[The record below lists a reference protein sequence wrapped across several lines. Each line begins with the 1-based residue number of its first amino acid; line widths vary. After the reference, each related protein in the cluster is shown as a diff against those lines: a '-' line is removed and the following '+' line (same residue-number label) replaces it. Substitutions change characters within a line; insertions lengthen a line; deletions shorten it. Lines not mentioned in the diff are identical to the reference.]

1 MSAHSQARLEKLGDD
16 LLCFWAMGRTSQRL
30 FRAEKRLAAFYL
42 RILRGP
48 RNLAFDIGANRG
60 EYAKVLASLFKKV
73 VCFEPQPALAEEIRK
88 KTRAFPNLLVV
99 NRAISDRAG
108 TAVLHLSGHHE
119 MSSMEPGWIGAMQA
133 SGRFGDNRWEQ
144 SCTVETMTL
153 DEAILE
159 HGIPDYLKVDVEGHE
174 EKVFATLRHPI
185 RQISFECTPE
195 ARETALAVMQKIA
208 GTGKYR
214 FLPLYNGELPRRPT
228 SLPLR
233 SLEEME
239 ALLAPE
245 SFYTPIYLD
254 LFCKDRIN
262 LKMTDSQCSNLLTKD
277 T

>member
-88 KTRAFPNLLVV
+88 KTRAFLNLLVV
-99 NRAISDRAG
+99 NCAISNCVG
-108 TAVLHLSGHHE
+108 QAVLHLSGHHE
-119 MSSMEPGWIGAMQA
+119 MSPMEPAWIGAMQA

-174 EKVFATLRHPI
+174 EKVFATLKHPV

-195 ARETALAVMQKIA
+195 ARETARAVVQKIA
-208 GTGKYR
+208 GIGKYR
-214 FLPLYNGELPRRPT
+214 FLPLCTGELPRRPT

-233 SLEEME
+233 SLEEIE

-245 SFYTPIYLD
+245 SFYTPNYLD
-254 LFCKDRIN
+254 LFVMAGESR
-262 LKMTDSQCSNLLTKD
+262 
-277 T
+277 

>member
-1 MSAHSQARLEKLGDD
+1 MSEPRPSRLEKMADD
-16 LLCFWAMGRTSQRL
+16 LLCFWAMGLASRKL

-108 TAVLHLSGHHE
+108 QAVLHLSGHHE
-119 MSSMEPGWIGAMQA
+119 MSSMEPAWIGAMQA
-133 SGRFGDNRWEQ
+133 SGRFGDNRWERR
-144 SCTVETMTL
+144 CTVETTTL
-153 DEAILE
+153 DKAIRE
-159 HGIPDYLKVDVEGHE
+159 HGLPDYLKVDVEGHE

-195 ARETALAVMQKIA
+195 ARETARAVMRRVSGISE
-208 GTGKYR
+208 YR
-214 FLPLYNGELPRRPT
+214 FLPLFNGDLPRRPA

-233 SLEEME
+233 ELSEMK
-239 ALLAPE
+239 ALLEPK
-245 SFYTPIYLD
+245 SFSTPNYLD
-254 LFCKDRIN
+254 LFAMAN
-262 LKMTDSQCSNLLTKD
+262 PGLLQK
-277 T
+277 